1 MISIYHDFSS
11 DLKAVWDNLTSD
23 SDSSPFLKFFLHKSW
38 YELFG
43 ESKTLAVLNHSGDLL
58 MPLVLD
64 NQNAEM
70 TGGQDLFDYHDFI
83 YKKELDSKK
92 VKEVIDYCF
101 SDLEVK
107 NLKFKSIVEESLTHK
122 LIISS
127 CNELGLRV
135 SSSHEDLSP
144 YLDLKNPFDDYLM
157 NLNKKNRH
165 EIRRKM
171 KRLKSAGNILIK
183 QCSKNEVSD
192 WIEIF
197 FKLMTQNPEK
207 ETFLNDKRKSF
218 MKNIISN
225 SIENQFGELNF
236 LLINEKPVATTFF
249 FKQKSKLS
257 VYNSGYDS
265 SFSSYSVG
273 LMNHVYNISNYSGII
288 SEIDFLRGSEDYK
301 FRIGCI
307 SRNLLTLSVGD

>member
-58 MPLVLD
+58 MPLILD

-101 SDLEVK
+101 SNLEVK
-107 NLKFKSIVEESLTHK
+107 KLKFKSIVEESLTHK

-144 YLDLKNPFDDYLM
+144 YLDLKNSFDDYLM

-165 EIRRKM
+165 EIRSKM

-207 ETFLNDKRKSF
+207 ETFELAPEQEKKDF
-218 MKNIISN
+218 DP
-225 SIENQFGELNF
+225 FGRGYK
-236 LLINEKPVATTFF
+236 KPCPLFE
-249 FKQKSKLS
+249 
-257 VYNSGYDS
+257 Y
-265 SFSSYSVG
+265 
-273 LMNHVYNISNYSGII
+273 
-288 SEIDFLRGSEDYK
+288 
-301 FRIGCI
+301 
-307 SRNLLTLSVGD
+307 